1 MSTFVYSKNGVTLT
15 IETDDDDFDPNL
27 TYAVDFFESIF
38 EDEYNEDEYDEDEWE
53 ENEEE

>member
-38 EDEYNEDEYDEDEWE
+38 EDEYDEDEYDEDEWE
-53 ENEEE
+53 EDEEE